1 MKKLELVHSI
11 GDIFN
16 LVDSAPTWSKE
27 LKEKAVERQKN
38 LLKPAN
44 SLGRLEDIAV
54 FLSSWGKKTMKDM
67 EKISTIVFAGNHGVC
82 RQSVNPFPQEVT
94 FQMVETFKLGKAA
107 INKICESNEIN
118 LEVIPIDLEKPTAD
132 ISIGRAMDE
141 TEFIKSFNIGL
152 RAVSENMDL
161 ITLGEMGIGNT
172 TIASALCYYFF
183 NNDVSSWVGPG
194 TGSNQDQVIH
204 KGKIIERA
212 VKTNR
217 PDIVRPL
224 DAGVSLGGREQAAI
238 CGAVVAAKHYS
249 VPVIL
254 DGFICTAAVLP
265 IFFERKDILDHC
277 LIGHCSKEPG
287 HQLLL
292 KMLNKKPILRLDMA
306 LGEGSGAAL
315 ATSIVKAAFKCH
327 VEMVTFEDAGVS
339 GKQ

>member
-1 MKKLELVHSI
+1 MKKLELTHSI
-11 GDIFN
+11 GDILN

-107 INKICESNEIN
+107 INKICELNEIN

-141 TEFIKSFNIGL
+141 TEFIESFNIGL

-217 PDIVRPL
+217 PGIARPL

-238 CGAVVAAKHYS
+238 C
-249 VPVIL
+249 
-254 DGFICTAAVLP
+254 
-265 IFFERKDILDHC
+265 
-277 LIGHCSKEPG
+277 
-287 HQLLL
+287 
-292 KMLNKKPILRLDMA
+292 
-306 LGEGSGAAL
+306 
-315 ATSIVKAAFKCH
+315 
-327 VEMVTFEDAGVS
+327 
-339 GKQ
+339 

>member
-1 MKKLELVHSI
+1 
-11 GDIFN
+11 
-16 LVDSAPTWSKE
+16 
-27 LKEKAVERQKN
+27 
-38 LLKPAN
+38 
-44 SLGRLEDIAV
+44 
-54 FLSSWGKKTMKDM
+54 
-67 EKISTIVFAGNHGVC
+67 
-82 RQSVNPFPQEVT
+82 
-94 FQMVETFKLGKAA
+94 
-107 INKICESNEIN
+107 
-118 LEVIPIDLEKPTAD
+118 
-132 ISIGRAMDE
+132 
-141 TEFIKSFNIGL
+141 
-152 RAVSENMDL
+152 MDL

-277 LIGHCSKEPG
+277 LFGHCSKEPG

-292 KMLNKKPILRLDMA
+292 KMLNKKPILRLDMS
-306 LGEGSGAAL
+306 LGEGSL
-315 ATSIVKAAFKCH
+315 RTYL
-327 VEMVTFEDAGVS
+327 DA
-339 GKQ
+339 K

>member
-1 MKKLELVHSI
+1 MKKLELVHTI
-11 GDIFN
+11 DDIFN

-44 SLGRLEDIAV
+44 SLGQLEDIAV
-54 FLSSWGKKTMKDM
+54 FLSSWGKKTMRDM

-82 RQSVNPFPQEVT
+82 RQSINPFPQEVT

-172 TIASALCYYFF
+172 TIASAL
-183 NNDVSSWVGPG
+183 
-194 TGSNQDQVIH
+194 
-204 KGKIIERA
+204 
-212 VKTNR
+212 
-217 PDIVRPL
+217 
-224 DAGVSLGGREQAAI
+224 
-238 CGAVVAAKHYS
+238 S
-249 VPVIL
+249 V
-254 DGFICTAAVLP
+254 
-265 IFFERKDILDHC
+265 
-277 LIGHCSKEPG
+277 
-287 HQLLL
+287 
-292 KMLNKKPILRLDMA
+292 
-306 LGEGSGAAL
+306 
-315 ATSIVKAAFKCH
+315 
-327 VEMVTFEDAGVS
+327 
-339 GKQ
+339 